1 MIQKITPT
9 MNTNPELRPAGS
21 AVVQDWAR
29 LAAYLAEQGFKLAL
43 APPPQQFAGGLANL
57 NFLIQIDGREAVLR
71 RPPLGTLPPGAYDMG
86 REFRILN
93 RLWSGF
99 PLAPRGLL
107 LCTDSTVLGA
117 PFQIVEYRR
126 GFAVRSVLPSSLAAI
141 SNIGQRLSDTLV
153 NVLVALHNV
162 DPDSVQLGELGRPE
176 GFLERTV
183 EGWIKRAM

>member
-1 MIQKITPT
+1 
-9 MNTNPELRPAGS
+9 MNTSPELRPAGS
-21 AVVQDWAR
+21 SVVQDWAR
-29 LAAYLAEQGFKLAL
+29 LAAYLAEQDFRLAL
-43 APPPQQFAGGLANL
+43 DPPPRQFAGGLANL
-57 NFLIQIDGREAVLR
+57 NFLVQIDGREAVLR

-86 REFRILN
+86 RGFRILN

-141 SNIGQRLSDTLV
+141 TDIGQHLSDILG

-162 DPDSVQLGELGRPE
+162 V
-176 GFLERTV
+176 RTACNW
-183 EGWIKRAM
+183 GSLAARKAFWNAR